1 MQKHDKMMQH
11 VIVVRCWEHA
21 HTHTHT
27 RRLVVNPSPHTP
39 PLYTTPSSPRHH
51 CALPLLCDPDIAWAL
66 RDFDVL
72 LRRPPPAPAPAPAPA
87 PELRPTDDEERCLRS
102 ISRWPDD
109 RAPVADCLRMRLKK
123 LVSLDSWAK
132 WLSSTAVLKS

>member
-66 RDFDVL
+66 RDFDVK
-72 LRRPPPAPAPAPAPA
+72 
-87 PELRPTDDEERCLRS
+87 PTFDDDKASKDTDALDWYRLASNFLEEAQQEDMVEKGKDL
-102 ISRWPDD
+102 
-109 RAPVADCLRMRLKK
+109 RAPKCA
-123 LVSLDSWAK
+123 
-132 WLSSTAVLKS
+132 